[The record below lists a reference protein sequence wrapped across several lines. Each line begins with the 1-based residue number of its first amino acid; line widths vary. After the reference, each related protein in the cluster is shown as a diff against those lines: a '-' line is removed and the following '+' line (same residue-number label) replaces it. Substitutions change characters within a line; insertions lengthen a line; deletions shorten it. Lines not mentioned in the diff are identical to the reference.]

1 MGKSKPLRWC
11 VGSARKG
18 NEYVQSIGTT
28 QRVCLWHQ
36 VGTSIH
42 LFHQKYVVQH
52 MLVLSRFMHCPV
64 STSALS
70 AVSVRIQSVRLSARQ
85 HCSARHMHV
94 SPRLMYASA
103 RTMHFSAHNASIH
116 RSLQQPIV
124 FWIQHIVFSR
134 CGIKNPAF
142 DSRIH
147 LLMAGDIE
155 SNPGPANGNAGTICR
170 GCSKTIR
177 KSGGK
182 IISII
187 CGTCSSHFHKSH
199 TRIKTREEQDHAE
212 KHPGSWTC
220 YFCCTPS
227 PPPGQI
233 PPPPTGQ
240 VPNEV

>member
-1 MGKSKPLRWC
+1 
-11 VGSARKG
+11 
-18 NEYVQSIGTT
+18 
-28 QRVCLWHQ
+28 
-36 VGTSIH
+36 
-42 LFHQKYVVQH
+42 
-52 MLVLSRFMHCPV
+52 
-64 STSALS
+64 
-70 AVSVRIQSVRLSARQ
+70 
-85 HCSARHMHV
+85 
-94 SPRLMYASA
+94 
-103 RTMHFSAHNASIH
+103 MHFSAHNASTQ

-220 YFCCTPS
+220 YFCCTSS

-240 VPNEV
+240 VPNEVLPRTACARTQCPNNIKRGDPRVLCGGCSKSYHKKCTGIRTRIA